1 MDKRGRITVTFDDTE
16 YQFKKESNMI
26 KFNLERALAGDK
38 VVTRDGR
45 EVTQLVKFD
54 SGNQLCLYGV
64 TRNMIRAW
72 YGNGKEDGDKRHDL
86 FMAPDK
92 LKGFVNVYT
101 DTSANFKFLDAY
113 VTRNEADICAE
124 TGRIACI
131 DLSQFNEG
139 EGL

>member
-92 LKGFVNVYT
+92 LKGFVNIYSNSQNTCHDNCEAAMMYT
-101 DTSANFKFLDAY
+101 KNKPLLS
-113 VTRNEADICAE
+113 
-124 TGRIACI
+124 RIACI
-131 DLSQFNEG
+131 DLSQFEEG

>member
-1 MDKRGRITVTFDDTE
+1 
-16 YQFKKESNMI
+16 MI
-26 KFNLERALAGDK
+26 KFDIDRALAGDK
-38 VVTRDGR
+38 VIARDGG
-45 EVTQLVKFD
+45 EV
-54 SGNQLCLYGV
+54 NQFFVVNTDNGPTLIGYVVVSDAIEAWDIYGGYYGV
-64 TRNMIRAW
+64 LN
-72 YGNGKEDGDKRHDL
+72 ECDDDL
-86 FMAPDK
+86 FMAPKK
-92 LKGFVNVYT
+92 LTGFVNVYT